1 MIVNLDFIIIM
12 ILLFIGYMSLVIG
25 YCLYKEAEG

>member
-1 MIVNLDFIIIM
+1 MAINLDFIIIM
-12 ILLFIGYMSLVIG
+12 ILLFIGCMSLVIG